1 MMRTVLGVRHSVS
14 AITCLIVALGVWS
27 DSCAGDIDEAEQLFA
42 DHCAVC
48 HGADR
53 GGYIGPA
60 LNRDETMLTEFE
72 IYAKITTGG
81 VGTLMPQHPTWRGTL
96 SRKEIDQLVSLVAQ
110 QPKRQVSWRL
120 DDIRHS
126 LEVYVAD
133 ESSLPATPTYPIEN
147 LDDLM
152 VVTARGSYSAGDD
165 AKVMFFDGRTNDKL
179 GEIATGFAP
188 HIVDFHPTEE
198 RWAYVRTDVGDVLKV
213 DLYSL
218 QVVRKVRAGLNG
230 VSLAVS
236 RDGRYVAA
244 GSFVPNTAV
253 ILDAATLLPLKE
265 RRHPSFLQIR
275 KPAFEGQDFPGA
287 FVLSTRYHRH
297 QGRCR
302 LYLLYLPAAGRCYVD
317 RKSDSRLQKE
327 IKRSLLRVVGGNTA

>member
-1 MMRTVLGVRHSVS
+1 MIRVVLGVRHGVS
-14 AITCLIVALGVWS
+14 TITCLMVALVLCS
-27 DSCAGDIDEAEQLFA
+27 DSNAGDIDAAEQLFA

-60 LNRDETMLTEFE
+60 LNRDETMLAEWE
-72 IYAKITTGG
+72 IHAKITTGG

-96 SRKEIDQLVSLVAQ
+96 SREEIDRLASLVAQ
-110 QPKRQVSWRL
+110 QPKRQVSWGL
-120 DDIRHS
+120 EDIRHS

-133 ESSLPATPTYPIEN
+133 ESSLPAKPTYPIKN
-147 LDDLM
+147 IDDLM

-165 AKVMFFDGRTNDKL
+165 AKVIFFDGRTNDKL

-188 HIVDFHPTEE
+188 HLVDFHPIEE

-230 VSLAVS
+230 ARWAVCGCGLFRAEHRS
-236 RDGRYVAA
+236 DSGC
-244 GSFVPNTAV
+244 G
-253 ILDAATLLPLKE
+253 D
-265 RRHPSFLQIR
+265 
-275 KPAFEGQDFPGA
+275 PGA
-287 FVLSTRYHRH
+287 TQNAGTTGTRPGRQFGRLGRGHDH
-297 QGRCR
+297 QHPVC
-302 LYLLYLPAAGRCYVD
+302 
-317 RKSDSRLQKE
+317 E
-327 IKRSLLRVVGGNTA
+327 LLRAGAGAGGADMGYRSGCA